1 MCSSYSVLNVQLPL
15 LGSLNVFSVL
25 PWQDLAD
32 CTRKLLSQLHRRL
45 WQGNREEALILW
57 KRRFLT
63 WHFSAVWRRVER
75 DFCELSWL
83 LQINSLSLS
92 LSKTTGVAFEPDKT
106 RVPLHLTSD
115 NWALPPNPSWM
126 RRIQMS
132 PFKSPSNSVLDP
144 QRSKNAEKKN
154 LKSS

>member
-1 MCSSYSVLNVQLPL
+1 M
-15 LGSLNVFSVL
+15 
-25 PWQDLAD
+25 
-32 CTRKLLSQLHRRL
+32 SQLHRRL
-45 WQGNREEALILW
+45 WQANKEQALILW

-83 LQINSLSLS
+83 LQINSSSLS

-132 PFKSPSNSVLDP
+132 PFKSPFRLSSRP
-144 QRSKNAEKKN
+144 PAIRKCRKKH
-154 LKSS
+154 LKSSWKERSNLCRLIFTVASFSSVAGPLGQL